1 MSNES
6 TFRKQDAELNETIA
20 LAESDGAVYTTGID
34 LGATADDDARLAGM
48 ELEVRAPVLDATE
61 LPVGGTV
68 TYVVQHSTAL
78 ASGYASLYGTVLT
91 QTAVASVGG
100 AAAATKRVRLPSDCN
115 RYVRLAATTASAG
128 DCSDSDAELRLLT

>member
-6 TFRKQDAELNETIA
+6 TFRKQDAELNEVIA
-20 LAESDGAVYTTGID
+20 LPDADGTVYTTGHD
-34 LGATADDDARLAGM
+34 LGAVPADDARLAGM
-48 ELEVRAPVLDATE
+48 ELEVRAPVLDGTA

-68 TYVVQHSTAL
+68 VYVVQHSTAL

-91 QTAVASVGG
+91 QTAAVSVGG
-100 AAAATKRVRLPSDCN
+100 AAEATKRVRLPSDCN
-115 RYVRLAATTASAG
+115 RYVRISATTASAG